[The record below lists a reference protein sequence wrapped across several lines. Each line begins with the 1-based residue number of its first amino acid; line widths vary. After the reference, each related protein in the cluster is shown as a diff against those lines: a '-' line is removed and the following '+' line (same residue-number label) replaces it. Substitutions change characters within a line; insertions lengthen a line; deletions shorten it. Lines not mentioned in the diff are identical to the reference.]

1 LPVNYSK
8 ISKIAKKYKLKV
20 VEDSAE
26 VLGLKYKNKFCG
38 QLGDIS
44 TLSFYPNKHITTG
57 EGGML
62 LTNKLELADKF
73 RSLRN
78 LCFEKKRFIH
88 RDLGWNY
95 RLSNLN
101 AAVGVAQFE
110 KLNQFIKI
118 KRNIGKMYNLYF
130 KDNNF
135 FKTQPNELS
144 YAKNIYWV
152 YGILLNNKL
161 VRYKDKIMNELKKRG
176 IETRPFFYPLHL
188 QPIIKKKK
196 FVKDSLPNAEKLYNG
211 GFYLPSGLGLKTD
224 EIKYTAK
231 TLLNIIKNLDK

>member
-1 LPVNYSK
+1 MPVNYSK

-78 LCFEKKRFIH
+78 LCFEKK
-88 RDLGWNY
+88 
-95 RLSNLN
+95 
-101 AAVGVAQFE
+101 
-110 KLNQFIKI
+110 KI
-118 KRNIGKMYNLYF
+118 YSSRPGM
-130 KDNNF
+130 
-135 FKTQPNELS
+135 EL
-144 YAKNIYWV
+144 
-152 YGILLNNKL
+152 
-161 VRYKDKIMNELKKRG
+161 
-176 IETRPFFYPLHL
+176 
-188 QPIIKKKK
+188 
-196 FVKDSLPNAEKLYNG
+196 
-211 GFYLPSGLGLKTD
+211 
-224 EIKYTAK
+224 
-231 TLLNIIKNLDK
+231 